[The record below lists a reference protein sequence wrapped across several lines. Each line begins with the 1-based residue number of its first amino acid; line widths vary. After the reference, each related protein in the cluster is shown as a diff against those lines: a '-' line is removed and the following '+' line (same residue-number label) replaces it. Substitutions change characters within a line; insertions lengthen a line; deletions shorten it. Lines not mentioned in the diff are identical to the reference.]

1 MIVLPLLLTIFSLL
15 IKLTVSEWVAIP
27 GPDQY
32 SNFLAVT
39 WPYDGT
45 VLAAGYQ
52 VSGGSIIISEDFG
65 VHWKKANLTD
75 GSTFGSMYALAS
87 RNLDANTVTLPGG
100 YTSSVF
106 YLAVDDGGEIFGST
120 GDGKEWSLFASV
132 PAQLYGVTIASNG
145 YAFACGF
152 GNKVYRSLASSGY
165 LTWASVSPSPGVS
178 IQFNDVSSVDGIN
191 VIIVGS
197 RGSAYY
203 SSNSGTSWTKGTN
216 GLAITAVVYCVA
228 HATTLTAF
236 AGGDKGYVARTVNG
250 GSTWTTLSVFTNPT
264 TITVRFH
271 AISTFQSTYVFVA
284 GSNGF
289 IYWSSDTGASW
300 TLLVNTAQTIYSI
313 SMYDLTNGV
322 AGAISGVGVYTLVP
336 SKRKLLCF
344 IFHNFHFS
352 FFSFLFLSLSF

>member
-1 MIVLPLLLTIFSLL
+1 MIFLLLLLTI
-15 IKLTVSEWVAIP
+15 ITLTVSEWVAIP

-39 WPYDGT
+39 WPSDGT

-52 VSGGSIIISEDFG
+52 VSGGSIIISEDYG

-75 GSTFGSMYALAS
+75 GNTFGSMYAIAS

-100 YTSSVF
+100 ATSSIY
-106 YLAVDDGGEIFGST
+106 YLAVDDVGEIFGST
-120 GDGKEWSLFASV
+120 GDGKHWSLFATKG
-132 PAQLYGVTIASNG
+132 AQFYGVTIASNG
-145 YAFACGF
+145 NAFVCGS
-152 GNKVYRSLASSGY
+152 GNKVYLSYASSGY
-165 LTWASVSPSPGVS
+165 LTWVAKSPSPGVS
-178 IQFNDVSSVDGIN
+178 IQFNDVSSVNGID

-197 RGSAYY
+197 RGSAYF
-203 SSNSGTSWTKGTN
+203 SSTSGDSWTKGTN
-216 GLAITAVVYCVA
+216 GLAITTVLYCVA

-236 AGGDKGYVARTVNG
+236 AGGDKGYVARTTNG

-264 TITVRFH
+264 TVTVRFH

-289 IYWSSDTGASW
+289 IYWSSNTGDSW
-300 TLLVNTAQTIYSI
+300 TLLVNTAQTLYSI
-313 SMYDLTNGV
+313 SMYDLSNGV

-336 SKRKLLCF
+336 SKRKF
-344 IFHNFHFS
+344 IILFQFS
-352 FFSFLFLSLSF
+352 F